1 MTIGDNLND
10 INMIK
15 DFGIGVAVS
24 NAYDEVKKFAKYITK
39 DDVEDGGFAEAVFN
53 FIPF

>member
-1 MTIGDNLND
+1 
-10 INMIK
+10 MIK

-39 DDVEDGGFAEAVFN
+39 DDVENGGFAEAVFN